1 MIARRRCR
9 FSRYWSPS
17 GPSPTAHASGSAD
30 VPLYGTPAAR
40 DRGHDVVGRMSRSV
54 VGMAARHRPTE
65 DDRQRAIDIALSG
78 LARGDDLGDVA
89 ARLEPLHPRHDTFPG
104 EVLLDLAADAIDL
117 CGADRVSPLEFEGI
131 RERHLPDGIAHTK
144 AQHHKSKFALR
155 AAAMLRG
162 GVDPGLLDEVQWWRS
177 DDLWYWSLEALAVYV
192 RAAAERTNQ
201 TVEFVCRRI
210 AHARGITLG

>member
-1 MIARRRCR
+1 
-9 FSRYWSPS
+9 
-17 GPSPTAHASGSAD
+17 
-30 VPLYGTPAAR
+30 
-40 DRGHDVVGRMSRSV
+40 MSRSV

-65 DDRQRAIDIALSG
+65 DDRHRAIDIALSG
-78 LARGDDLGDVA
+78 LARGDHLGDVA

-104 EVLLDLAADAIDL
+104 EVLLDLAADAIGVS
-117 CGADRVSPLEFEGI
+117 GADRLSPLEFEGI
-131 RERHLPDGIAHTK
+131 RERHLPEGIAHTK

-192 RAAAERTNQ
+192 RAAAERTSQ

-210 AHARGITLG
+210 ADARGITLG